1 MRKIETIKKEI
12 DRAQSAIRKA
22 EETLPRLEARMNN
35 AIARLAKAGYEFKG
49 DGNDTKNCLN
59 NGMLW
64 STAYT
69 ADEARE
75 GIERRKAEIAGRR
88 MDLDRLNRELAEAE
102 AKVNAIPQAIKVYQ
116 VELERSLI
124 IDRKFRRT
132 FAQND
137 IAERKAD
144 GEWVTYN
151 QYWESHND
159 ERPALK
165 AKLDVQEK
173 LERTAAQT
181 DAQIENEAAEDA
193 AKLIQDLAQRVE
205 RYVGTATDCSGLSI
219 THGTHG
225 YSVLNG
231 IVVGDKGRCEVV
243 SKGVAGYNIVCWH
256 IRVNVFPVKG
266 EA

>member
-1 MRKIETIKKEI
+1 M
-12 DRAQSAIRKA
+12 
-22 EETLPRLEARMNN
+22 
-35 AIARLAKAGYEFKG
+35 
-49 DGNDTKNCLN
+49 
-59 NGMLW
+59 
-64 STAYT
+64 
-69 ADEARE
+69 
-75 GIERRKAEIAGRR
+75 
-88 MDLDRLNRELAEAE
+88 
-102 AKVNAIPQAIKVYQ
+102 
-116 VELERSLI
+116 
-124 IDRKFRRT
+124 
-132 FAQND
+132 
-137 IAERKAD
+137 
-144 GEWVTYN
+144 
-151 QYWESHND
+151 

-181 DAQIENEAAEDA
+181 DAQIENEAAEYA